1 MVYVRRSIMKLKE
14 VFSIEFIDKLNR
26 INDGA
31 NLDPDLEVNGF
42 IDIKDILKALNFEV
56 EFEDNMVGSGKI
68 NGNRIIIDG
77 SENSARQRFSMA
89 HELGHA
95 VQNDRNANRNDDS
108 EDYSSE
114 ERRKEVF
121 ANTFAAQFLM
131 PKVLVKEAINESI
144 TQNDFDRLKLTP
156 SNIDTIV
163 SEVSVKLGVSKIAMK
178 YRIENLNIFIP
189 AKEQ

>member
-1 MVYVRRSIMKLKE
+1 MKLNE
-14 VFSIEFIDKLNR
+14 IYSTEFIEKLNR

-31 NLDPDLEVNGF
+31 HLDPDLEVDGF
-42 IDIKDILKALNFEV
+42 IDIENILKSLNFEIK
-56 EFEDNMVGSGKI
+56 FDSNMTGSGKI
-68 NGNRIIIDG
+68 NGNQIIIDS
-77 SENSARQRFSMA
+77 SENHARQRFSMA

-131 PKVLVKEAINESI
+131 PKILVKDAVNESI
-144 TQNDFDRLKLTP
+144 SNNEFNRLRLTQD
-156 SNIDTIV
+156 NIEVIISDV
-163 SEVSVKLGVSKIAMK
+163 SIKLGVSEVAMK
-178 YRIENLNIFIP
+178 YRIENLNIFVP
-189 AKEQ
+189 SKEQ

>member
-1 MVYVRRSIMKLKE
+1 MKLKE

-56 EFEDNMVGSGKI
+56 EFEDNMMGSGKI
-68 NGNRIIIDG
+68 NGNRIIIDS

-114 ERRKEVF
+114 DRRKEVF

-144 TQNDFDRLKLTP
+144 TQNGFDRLKLTP
-156 SNIDTIV
+156 NNIDTIV
-163 SEVSVKLGVSKIAMK
+163 SEVSAKLGVSKIAMK

>member
-1 MVYVRRSIMKLKE
+1 MKLKE
-14 VFSIEFIDKLNR
+14 IFSKEFIDKLNR

-31 NLDPDLEVNGF
+31 SLDPDLEVDGF
-42 IDIKDILKALNFEV
+42 IDVKDILKDLNFEV
-56 EFEDNMVGSGKI
+56 KFEDNMVGSGKI
-68 NGNRIIIDG
+68 NGSCITIDG
-77 SENSARQRFSMA
+77 SENNARQRFSMA

-108 EDYSSE
+108 EDYSAE
-114 ERRKEVF
+114 DRRKEVF

-131 PKVLVKEAINESI
+131 PKVLVKEAINQSI
-144 TQNDFDRLKLTP
+144 TKNKFDRLKLTP
-156 SNIDTIV
+156 DNVDTIV
-163 SEVSVKLGVSKIAMK
+163 SEVSVKLRVSEIAMK